1 MYKFF
6 VSIFFFLITLGTGC
20 APQTLYHWGD
30 YDSYL
35 HSYYKNPAEREQFVE
50 KVVVIIQDAEKSG
63 RIPPGLYAEYG
74 YLLYESGNYPEAIV
88 YFKKEQDLWPE
99 SSFFMD
105 KMIRNASM
113 VNKRKTGSSEE

>member
-1 MYKFF
+1 MM
-6 VSIFFFLITLGTGC
+6 IMLGTGC
-20 APQTLYHWGD
+20 APQTLYHWGG

-35 HSYYKNPAEREQFVE
+35 HSYYKNPAERERFVDN
-50 KVVVIIQDAEKSG
+50 VVMIIQDAEKSG

-74 YLLYESGNYPEAIV
+74 YLLYESGNYPEAVV

-99 SSFFMD
+99 SRFFMD

-113 VNKRKTGSSEE
+113 VNKRKTGNSEE

>member
-1 MYKFF
+1 MYKFIL
-6 VSIFFFLITLGTGC
+6 SAFLIVVMLGTGC
-20 APQTLYHWGD
+20 APQTLYHWGG

-50 KVVVIIQDAEKSG
+50 EVVVIIHDAEQSG

-74 YLLYESGNYPEAIV
+74 YLLYESGNYPEAVV

-99 SSFFMD
+99 SRFFMD
-105 KMIRNASM
+105 KMVRNASM
-113 VNKRKTGSSEE
+113 AGQRKTGSPEE